1 MYLKVGDS
9 TFLHDD
15 SQKVLQRFGDE
26 FEKFSISRYIWNKI
40 HDATEDLVKH
50 LPYAPYIMHI
60 IEHVSGIRFPYDSEH
75 KLLKISNKTSIIAT
89 RELRERAEV
98 AKARGKGPS
107 GSRSR
112 RGAATTAARS
122 SSDEPLSSSSS
133 GKKPNK
139 FKFLMTYMFG
149 QCCASAQ
156 RENDMQE
163 RLYRLEQQAGI
174 VSSPPPPFV
183 PPRDP
188 LALYDEA
195 CVAYEDD
202 ATSRPHGKGKATE
215 EDEEYIEDDD
225 DEDDDGG
232 DDGDHNEDDDY
243 EDE

>member
-1 MYLKVGDS
+1 
-9 TFLHDD
+9 
-15 SQKVLQRFGDE
+15 
-26 FEKFSISRYIWNKI
+26 
-40 HDATEDLVKH
+40 
-50 LPYAPYIMHI
+50 MHI

-112 RGAATTAARS
+112 HGAATTAAAARS

-133 GKKPNK
+133 RKKPNK

-156 RENDMQE
+156 REHDMQE

-195 CVAYEDD
+195 CAAYEDD
-202 ATSRPHGKGKATE
+202 ASSCPHGKGKTTK
-215 EDEEYIEDDD
+215 EDEEYQEEDD
-225 DEDDDGG
+225 DEDDDDGEEG
-232 DDGDHNEDDDY
+232 DQGEDDDS
-243 EDE
+243 DDG